1 MAAYKDSADKVFG
14 SVHLTRRNQD
24 TFGRDL
30 EEVISR
36 KLTVDEAIKDGLFS
50 IMTKQRLKVMQR
62 DWFEQ
67 LDRLNL
73 I

>member
-1 MAAYKDSADKVFG
+1 MAAYKASEDRVFG
-14 SVHLTRRNQD
+14 SVHLIKRNQD

-36 KLTVDEAIKDGLFS
+36 KLTIDEAIRDGEFS

-67 LDRLNL
+67 IDRLGL
-73 I
+73 L